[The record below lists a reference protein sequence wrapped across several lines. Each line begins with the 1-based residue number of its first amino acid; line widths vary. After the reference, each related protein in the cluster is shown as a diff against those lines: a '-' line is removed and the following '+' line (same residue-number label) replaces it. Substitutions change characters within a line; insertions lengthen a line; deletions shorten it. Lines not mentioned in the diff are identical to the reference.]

1 MVTLKLKIK
10 ENTVEK
16 VLETLRSFPSDEIDI
31 IYETQQFLDNLK
43 YLENECK
50 EIESGKAEF
59 VSHENLEASLNE
71 VISKYENRL

>member
-43 YLENECK
+43 YLENEWK